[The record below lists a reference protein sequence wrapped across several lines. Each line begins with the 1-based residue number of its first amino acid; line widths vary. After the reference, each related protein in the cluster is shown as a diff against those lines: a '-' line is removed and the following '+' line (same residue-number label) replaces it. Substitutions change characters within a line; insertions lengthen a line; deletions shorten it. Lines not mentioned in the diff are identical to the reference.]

1 MNPEFLNL
9 AISKFYSRIV
19 LKKLSRIALTH
30 YRKVENLY
38 KKVLKLSADIRYLDN
53 MMAKYTPWSEIKA
66 FYKYVKLRV

>member
-38 KKVLKLSADIRYLDN
+38 KKVLKLSADIRYLTVIVELAIFLCMN
-53 MMAKYTPWSEIKA
+53 EHIIQHS
-66 FYKYVKLRV
+66 

>member
-38 KKVLKLSADIRYLDN
+38 KKVLKLSADIRYLE
-53 MMAKYTPWSEIKA
+53 YILVIVLFIPEIIA
-66 FYKYVKLRV
+66 TLTSS